1 VATTADFRNGLNM
14 RLDGQIF
21 TIIEFQHVKPGKGG
35 AFVRTKLKN
44 LYNGSVVERTFR
56 AGVKIEPVRLE
67 RRSMQYLY
75 RDGEHFVFMDQGNY
89 EQTFLSE
96 DIIGDASQFLKESM
110 KIDLLLVDKDSV
122 GIELPI
128 FAELKV
134 VETDPGVKGDTA
146 SGGTKPAT
154 LETGAVITVPLF
166 VQEGDVIKID
176 TRSSEYIER
185 V

>member
-21 TIIEFQHVKPGKGG
+21 TLIEFQHVKPGKGA